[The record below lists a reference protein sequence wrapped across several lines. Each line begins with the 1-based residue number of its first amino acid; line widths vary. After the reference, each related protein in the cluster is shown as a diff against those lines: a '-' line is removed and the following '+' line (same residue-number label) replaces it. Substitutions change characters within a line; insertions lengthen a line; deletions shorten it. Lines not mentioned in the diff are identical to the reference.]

1 MIPLELTHLSCD
13 YLDYTEA
20 SIIESIFDININYEY
35 LLNVNFPAFY
45 EKLIRHINIDNNLRS
60 KDVDLFRETIYES
73 DTPEKGLL
81 KIKDILQSYYII
93 LYRKTDQY

>member
-1 MIPLELTHLSCD
+1 MKNVKYKD
-13 YLDYTEA
+13 YPYRQPYA
-20 SIIESIFDININYEY
+20 IIN
-35 LLNVNFPAFY
+35 LL